1 MTANHEA
8 KLTPT
13 TARLL
18 VEAKD
23 QLWQMAHIQDK
34 QEDESAFMV
43 NWLRG
48 TIKIPQC
55 VKDRIYWSEKQRREA
70 LSAAERELE

>member
-18 VEAKD
+18 VEALKKGL
-23 QLWQMAHIQDK
+23 LWT
-34 QEDESAFMV
+34 DEENDVAE
-43 NWLRG
+43 WRG
-48 TIKIPQC
+48 KAN
-55 VKDRIYWSEKQRREA
+55 EA
-70 LSAAERELE
+70 LSAAERELEGK